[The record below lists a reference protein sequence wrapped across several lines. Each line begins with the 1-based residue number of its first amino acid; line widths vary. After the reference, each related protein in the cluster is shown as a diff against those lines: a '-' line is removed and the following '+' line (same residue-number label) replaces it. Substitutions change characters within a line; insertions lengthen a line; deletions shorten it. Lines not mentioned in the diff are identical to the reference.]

1 MTKDLNIL
9 AAEVHAAAKAK
20 GFWDAPNDGEKLML
34 IISELSEALEAH
46 RSGKFAQMI
55 HFEESVYLDPER
67 ESEYFRLHI
76 KDTFEDELADV
87 VIRILD
93 FSGAKEYSLPKLKD
107 FDVSNDKV
115 KAENVNVGALFFGAT
130 GCIVDQ
136 EGDSGWWAYEVIQVL
151 SVYASAMNIDL
162 WKHIELKLK
171 YNASRPHKHGK
182 AY

>member
-1 MTKDLNIL
+1 MTKDLNVL

-46 RSGKFAQMI
+46 RNGKFAQMI

-76 KDTFEDELADV
+76 KDSFEDELADV

-107 FDVSNDKV
+107 FDVSHDKV
-115 KAENVNVGALFFGAT
+115 KADNVGAIFWSAT
-130 GCIVDQ
+130 KCIVAQD
-136 EGDSGWWAYEVIQVL
+136 GSPGWWAYEIVQGL
-151 SVYASAMNIDL
+151 SIYASAMNIDL

>member
-1 MTKDLNIL
+1 MTKDLNVL

-46 RSGKFAQMI
+46 RSGRFSRAD
-55 HFEESVYLDPER
+55 FEKLDGLPDEGYQ
-67 ESEYFRLHI
+67 EIFRLCV

-93 FSGAKEYSLPKLKD
+93 YCGAKGYSLPKLKD
-107 FDVSNDKV
+107 FDVSHNKV
-115 KAENVNVGALFFGAT
+115 KAENVGALFFGAT

-151 SVYASAMNIDL
+151 STYASAMNIDL

>member
-20 GFWDAPNDGEKLML
+20 GFWESSNDGEKLML

-46 RSGKFAQMI
+46 RSGRFARA
-55 HFEESVYLDPER
+55 HFKKLDGLPDEGYQ
-67 ESEYFRLHI
+67 EIFRLCV

-93 FSGAKEYSLPKLKD
+93 FCGAMG
-107 FDVSNDKV
+107 
-115 KAENVNVGALFFGAT
+115 VNVVVDEVPTGYRVDERNIGELFFAVT
-130 GCIVDQ
+130 KVIVNGNSF
-136 EGDSGWWAYEVIQVL
+136 GDYGGSLCCVIETLLAL
-151 SVYASAMNIDL
+151 SAHMNIDL
-162 WKHIELKLK
+162 WKHIELKFK